1 MAAVRLYR
9 SSFLSKDLMSRDKDI
24 IRPSRVYAA
33 VKTII
38 FRVFGWA
45 LRSKWYFFVLSSK
58 ESTILLSGE
67 SVCALANQGEPM
79 FLLRSTY
86 FRCKIMQLSIS

>member
-1 MAAVRLYR
+1 MAALRLYW
-9 SSFLSKDLMSRDKDI
+9 SSFLSKDLMSSDKDI

-38 FRVFGWA
+38 FRVFGLA

-58 ESTILLSGE
+58 ESTILRVEGDSGHRPPGSKQPLGSKHKATE
-67 SVCALANQGEPM
+67 TFNL
-79 FLLRSTY
+79 
-86 FRCKIMQLSIS
+86 